1 MQVSLSVSSET
12 WRKQVTPDTHTH
24 THTHTQTHT
33 HTPGSTRKQTHKT
46 QTHTHT
52 QAHTH
57 TNSRAHLVLRASSR
71 FNKMIKQ
78 PHFSSQ
84 RSGLDMERMCLC
96 ARESCGYPCLKM
108 ICLLFASVSPMMH
121 VMDVLSTDFPH
132 FSHIALSPSMPSLLV
147 RPFVPFDSY
156 SLR

>member
-1 MQVSLSVSSET
+1 M
-12 WRKQVTPDTHTH
+12 
-24 THTHTQTHT
+24 
-33 HTPGSTRKQTHKT
+33 
-46 QTHTHT
+46 
-52 QAHTH
+52 
-57 TNSRAHLVLRASSR
+57 LRASSR

-108 ICLLFASVSPMMH
+108 ICLLFASVSPMIH
-121 VMDVLSTDFPH
+121 VIDVLSTDFPH
-132 FSHIALSPSMPSLLV
+132 FSHIALSPSMASLLV